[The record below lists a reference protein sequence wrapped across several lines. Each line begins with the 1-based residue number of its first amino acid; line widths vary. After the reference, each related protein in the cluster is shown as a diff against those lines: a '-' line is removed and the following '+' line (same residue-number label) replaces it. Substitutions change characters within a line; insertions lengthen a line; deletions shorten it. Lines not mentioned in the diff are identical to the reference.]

1 MERCDDANNA
11 DFTIF
16 DKIYHLFLICTN
28 WYKLHMA
35 CILQLKK
42 ENLQDLTLDEEK
54 LGSHQA
60 SISNQYNIPR
70 LLF

>member
-42 ENLQDLTLDEEK
+42 RK
-54 LGSHQA
+54 LIGSDF
-60 SISNQYNIPR
+60 R
-70 LLF
+70 